1 MRSFFSHRS
10 AFLTTA
16 TTAIL
21 SIGSMQAQNGK
32 GNPVT
37 LATPVAPSTAA
48 LLKYVDFN
56 MNSNTGVPDITIPL
70 FEVKGKELSLPLS
83 ISYNASGIKV
93 NEQAGNIGLC
103 WSLNAAG
110 LISRAIRGRFDDGT
124 FWSNVAPEIAN
135 GFDPL
140 STPADFNIAKSV
152 NSKANDGAPD
162 LYSYT
167 FGSYSGKFLNIAGKI
182 PAITMLPKKPLL
194 IEEYRTGANP
204 APAMPYLK
212 VTTEDGTVYS
222 FEAMETSSIRTS
234 YTLNTASYTWHLT
247 NILSADG
254 TDQISFV
261 YEDTYYE
268 ELPALAESFTYMNK
282 ACNFGTAVRTGSA
295 PDTYFTSS
303 SRISGKQLKTIVFSE
318 GSVDFDISYDRL
330 DKFGDPATVKNPK
343 INHVFLKNKLGDI
356 LKTISFNYSYYNSA
370 ASGNYMKRLRLDQL
384 DICPQPEQC
393 GDPNFTNSYKFTYE
407 ATALPA
413 LNSFAQDHWGYYNGV
428 NTNTTLLPTYPI
440 NLTPVYCY
448 TLNPFCTCSTTTGN
462 SFNGAN
468 RKCNPNYVQAGV
480 LTKIEYPTG
489 GNVQFN
495 FEANQTTPLTY
506 AEPLAKGYNNA
517 INSNTANTGTV
528 VTASTPASDFLPSN
542 TYSNG
547 GVCATATATYYTFS
561 IPDATLKAYPP
572 TAKVIKYDAQGA
584 GSLVATI
591 AMAYTQGGK
600 SVNFTMMPGYQYSV
614 VFTTSVKGTSIEGA
628 LSYKVPIATTV
639 PYYVGGLRLKQKT
652 VVDPVSTTSM
662 ITSYTYSDGTFKQ
675 PVYEQYSLGFPGP
688 NHTCGEPC
696 LGTGGNGTPPDYYD
710 KQESI
715 ALVASYGGIDNE
727 INYSQV
733 TTIYGASGENGKTIT
748 NFTPYN
754 NDYFWRKGSIDD
766 QQDFNAAGKLLKKVV
781 NHYVV
786 SNTENIQGLEVSGV
800 YEHPCLS
807 SQPQNFGSY
816 SKLVSFK
823 PTFNPSEWYYMD
835 NTSTFIYD
843 TQSANAISTTTNYV
857 YSNPSHMQVT
867 QILGKTSQGDRT
879 SQRFMYPQ
887 DYTYTGMG
895 TLTGSAAVMKE
906 MINRHILSA
915 TIEGITQKEKTVSGV
930 TAFYTNSGTV
940 NTYKLNNNQVV
951 KDANYRLKLTSPASE
966 SNDYVRSQ
974 ITNGQFTYDSRYEPD
989 NQFTLYDVNQNLV
1002 QIQRRNN
1009 YYAFR
1014 CPVNGETWAKATHAT
1029 YNETAYSGFEN
1040 ANTPNDFTNWSYD
1053 NTHIVESSA
1062 YPPVGN
1068 MFGGVRAYRFSG
1080 ASDLII
1086 NRVALAP
1093 AQKFKISFWGKGA
1106 AITVAA
1112 QLNPAIVNS
1121 SVNVPLRQ
1129 GPTRLGWT
1137 YYEGYFT
1144 NADHVQLTGTGII
1157 DELRLYPQNA
1167 RMITYVYKNGVG
1179 IMSECNENNQNSF
1192 WDYDEF
1198 NRLRIGYDQ
1207 DGFILNK
1214 NEYKYQQIQN

>member
-1 MRSFFSHRS
+1 MRSFFLHSS

-16 TTAIL
+16 ITAVL
-21 SIGSMQAQNGK
+21 SIGNMQAQNGK

-37 LATPVAPSTAA
+37 LATPTAPSTAA

-110 LISRAIRGRFDDGT
+110 LISRSIRGRFDDGT
-124 FWSNVAPEIAN
+124 FWSSIAPEMAN

-140 STPADFNIAKSV
+140 SSPADFNIAKSV
-152 NSKANDGAPD
+152 NSKASDGAPD

-167 FGSYSGKFLNIAGKI
+167 FGSYSGKFLNIAGKT

-194 IEEYRTGANP
+194 IEEYRTTANP
-204 APAMPYLK
+204 VPAMPYFR
-212 VTTEDGTVYS
+212 VTAEDGTKYS

-247 NILSADG
+247 SILSADG

-330 DKFGDPATVKNPK
+330 DKFGDPTTVKNPK
-343 INHVFLKNKLGDI
+343 INHIFLKNKLGDI

-370 ASGNYMKRLRLDQL
+370 ATGSYMKRLRLDQL

-393 GDPNFTNSYKFTYE
+393 GDPNFTNSYKFTYN
-407 ATALPA
+407 TTPLPA
-413 LNSFAQDHWGYYNGV
+413 LNSFAQDHWGYYNGKT
-428 NTNTTLLPTYPI
+428 TNTTLLPTYPI

-448 TLNPFCTCSTTTGN
+448 TLNPYCTCSTTTGN

-468 RKCNPNYVQAGV
+468 RKCDPNYVQAGV
-480 LTKIEYPTG
+480 LEKIEYPTG

-495 FEANQTTPLTY
+495 YEGNQTAPLTY
-506 AEPLAKGYNNA
+506 AEPLPKGYNNA
-517 INSNTANTGTV
+517 INNNLNNNGV
-528 VTASTPASDFLPSN
+528 PNTASTPASDFIASN

-561 IPDATLKAYPP
+561 IPDATLRAFPP
-572 TAKVIKYDAQGA
+572 SAKVMKYDAQGA
-584 GSLVATI
+584 GSSVATI
-591 AMAYTQGGK
+591 PLAYNQGAQ

-614 VFTTSVKGTSIEGA
+614 VFTTNVKGTSIEGA

-639 PYYVGGLRLKQKT
+639 PYYVGGIRLKQKT
-652 VVDPVSTTSM
+652 VVDPVSTTSI
-662 ITSYTYSDGTFKQ
+662 ITTYAYSAGTFKQ

-733 TTIYGASGENGKTIT
+733 TTIYGAAGENGKTIT

-754 NDYFWRKGSIDD
+754 NDYFWRKGSIAD
-766 QQDFNAAGKLLKKVV
+766 QQDFNATGKLLRKVV
-781 NHYVV
+781 NHYVA
-786 SNTENIQGLEVSGV
+786 SNTEIIQGLEVSGV
-800 YEHPCLS
+800 YEHPCLA
-807 SQPQNFGSY
+807 SQPQNFSNYTKLASY
-816 SKLVSFK
+816 K
-823 PTFNPSEWYYMD
+823 PTFNPSEWYFMD
-835 NTSTFIYD
+835 STSTFMYD
-843 TQSANAISTTTNYV
+843 TQSSNVISTKTNYA
-857 YSNPSHMQVT
+857 YSNPLHMQITEV
-867 QILGKTSQGDRT
+867 LSKNSQGERT
-879 SQRFMYPQ
+879 SQTFTYPQ
-887 DYTYTGMG
+887 DYTYSG
-895 TLTGSAAVMKE
+895 TLTGTASVMKE
-906 MINRHILSA
+906 MINRHIL
-915 TIEGITQKEKTVSGV
+915 TPKIEELAQTEKTDKFGV
-930 TAFYTNSGTV
+930 AFYINGGGV
-940 NTYKLNNNQVV
+940 NTYKLNNNQIV
-951 KDANYRLKLTSPASE
+951 KDADYRLKLTSPVSE
-966 SNDYVRSQ
+966 SNGFIRSK
-974 ITNGQFTYDSRYEPD
+974 IANGQFTYDSRYELD
-989 NQFTLYDVNQNLV
+989 NQFTFYDMNQNLV
-1002 QIQRRNN
+1002 EVKQRNN

-1014 CPVNGETWAKATHAT
+1014 CPVNGETWAKTTHAI

-1040 ANTPNDFTNWSYD
+1040 ANTPNDFTNWSYN
-1053 NTHIVESSA
+1053 NTHIVESNA
-1062 YPPVGN
+1062 YPPVGS
-1068 MFGGVRAYRFSG
+1068 MFSGVRAYRFSG
-1080 ASDLII
+1080 ASDLIT
-1086 NRVALAP
+1086 NRVALVP
-1093 AQKFKISFWGKGA
+1093 TQKFKISFWGKGA
-1106 AITVAA
+1106 AITVTA
-1112 QLNPAIVNS
+1112 NPTGAFTPTA
-1121 SVNVPLRQ
+1121 VNVPLRT

-1144 NADHVQLTGTGII
+1144 NAVIIQLQGTGII

-1167 RMITYVYKNGVG
+1167 RMTTYVYKNGVG
-1179 IMSECNENNQNSF
+1179 VMSECNENNQNSF

-1198 NRLRIGYDQ
+1198 NRLRVGYDQ

-1214 NEYKYQQIQN
+1214 NEYKYQQVQN